1 MAAAI
6 SRIGAVIAAFLFP
19 VTMAELGT
27 NTTLVL
33 AAIFPIIGLIAS
45 VLWAPE
51 TKGKDID
58 IFA

>member
-1 MAAAI
+1 
-6 SRIGAVIAAFLFP
+6 
-19 VTMAELGT
+19 MAELGT

-45 VLWAPE
+45 VLWTPE

>member
-6 SRIGAVIAAFLFP
+6 SRIGAAIAAFLFP

-33 AAIFPIIGLIAS
+33 AAIFPIIGLIAL

-51 TKGKDID
+51 TKGEDID